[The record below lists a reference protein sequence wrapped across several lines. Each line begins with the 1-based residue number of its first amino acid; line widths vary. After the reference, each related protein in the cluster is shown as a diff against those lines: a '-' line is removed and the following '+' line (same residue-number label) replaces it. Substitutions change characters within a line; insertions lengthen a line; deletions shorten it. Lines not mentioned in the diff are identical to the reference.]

1 MMHMVARYTTA
12 TLITLSVCSAPAM
25 TNVVNAQSDTNLQQT
40 VLTELR
46 EDRSLRRL
54 TVSVEGDQVTL
65 TGEVRTF
72 WEKNEALRRTFDVD
86 GVGTVVSE
94 IDVPIADDQ
103 NDLAEDVVEAIQKY
117 AHYRMWDYIEGGLEN
132 GVVALY
138 GQVTPERNKAR
149 ELFERIAKIRGVQDI
164 QMNIESLPPNQQDNS
179 LRNTIAQRLFQSE
192 HFERFRS
199 GINTPFHIIVRNSV
213 VTLVGYVQGGIERIE
228 MERIVGQTQGVL
240 RTDNQLQTLR

>member
-1 MMHMVARYTTA
+1 MMRMTAYYTTA
-12 TLITLSVCSAPAM
+12 LITLSLCSAPSM
-25 TNVVNAQSDTNLQQT
+25 TIMVAAQENANLQQA
-40 VLTELR
+40 VAAELR

-65 TGEVRTF
+65 TGEVRTS
-72 WEKNEALRRTFDVD
+72 WEKNEALRRTFDVE

-94 IDVPIADDQ
+94 IDVPVADDE
-103 NDLAEDVVEAIQKY
+103 NDLAQDVVEAIQKY
-117 AHYRMWDYIEGGLEN
+117 AHYRMWDYLEGGIEN

-179 LRNTIAQRLFQSE
+179 LRNAISRRLFQSE

-199 GINTPFHIIVRNSV
+199 GINTPFHIVVRNSV
-213 VTLVGYVQGGIERIE
+213 VTLLGYVQGDIERLE

>member
-1 MMHMVARYTTA
+1 MMLMAARYTA
-12 TLITLSVCSAPAM
+12 ALITLSFCSAPAM
-25 TNVVNAQSDTNLQQT
+25 TSVVNAQSGANLQQA

-46 EDRSLRRL
+46 EDRSLRKL

-72 WEKNEALRRTFDVD
+72 WEKNEALRRTFDV
-86 GVGTVVSE
+86 
-94 IDVPIADDQ
+94 
-103 NDLAEDVVEAIQKY
+103 EAIQKY
-117 AHYRMWDYIEGGLEN
+117 AHYRMWDHIEGGLEN

-179 LRNTIAQRLFQSE
+179 LRDTIAQRLFQSE

-213 VTLVGYVQGGIERIE
+213 VTLVGYVQGQIERIE

>member
-1 MMHMVARYTTA
+1 MRMTARYTTA
-12 TLITLSVCSAPAM
+12 LITLSLCSAPSM
-25 TNVVNAQSDTNLQQT
+25 TNTVGAQADVNLQQA
-40 VLTELR
+40 VVAELR

-94 IDVPIADDQ
+94 IDVPVADDE
-103 NDLAEDVVEAIQKY
+103 NDLAQDVVDAIQKY
-117 AHYRMWDYIEGGLEN
+117 AHYRMWDYLEGGLEN
-132 GVVALY
+132 GIVALY

-179 LRNTIAQRLFQSE
+179 LRNTIAQRLFQS
-192 HFERFRS
+192 

>member
-1 MMHMVARYTTA
+1 MATRYTA
-12 TLITLSVCSAPAM
+12 ALIILSFCSAPGI
-25 TNVVNAQSDTNLQQT
+25 TSVVNAQSGANLQQA

-46 EDRSLRRL
+46 EDRSLRKL

-86 GVGTVVSE
+86 GVDTVASE

-103 NDLAEDVVEAIQKY
+103 NDLAKEVVEAIQKY
-117 AHYRMWDYIEGGLEN
+117 AHYRMWDHIEGGLEN

-179 LRNTIAQRLFQSE
+179 LRDTIARRLFQSE

>member
-1 MMHMVARYTTA
+1 MMLMAARYTA
-12 TLITLSVCSAPAM
+12 ALITLSFCSAPAM
-25 TNVVNAQSDTNLQQT
+25 TSVVNAQSGANLQQA

-46 EDRSLRRL
+46 EDRSLRKL

-86 GVGTVVSE
+86 GVGPVVSE

-117 AHYRMWDYIEGGLEN
+117 AHYRMWDHIEGGLEN

-164 QMNIESLPPNQQDNS
+164 QMNIESLPPIQQDNS